1 MMERPAVA
9 DARRLIAIGLA
20 VFVSYILAAELG
32 FQVALIAEQVTT
44 VWAPTGIGMA
54 ALLLWGQALWPAIWL
69 GAFVANAGSDAPL
82 WTAAAVA
89 TGNTFEAVAA
99 AWTLRHVPRFDPTVR
114 RIRDVLAF
122 ILIGVLLSTAVSAT
136 MGVVAG

>member
-1 MMERPAVA
+1 MAIERNSVTSGTAVA
-9 DARRLIAIGLA
+9 DARRWIAIGLA
-20 VFVSYILAAELG
+20 VSVSYVLAAELG
-32 FQVALIAEQVTT
+32 FQVALVAEQVTT

-54 ALLLWGQALWPAIWL
+54 ALLLWGHALWPAIWL

-89 TGNTFEAVAA
+89 TGNTLEALAA
-99 AWTLRHVPRFDPTVR
+99 AWMLRRVPRFHPTLR

-122 ILIGVLLSTAVSAT
+122 ILIGAALSTSV
-136 MGVVAG
+136 